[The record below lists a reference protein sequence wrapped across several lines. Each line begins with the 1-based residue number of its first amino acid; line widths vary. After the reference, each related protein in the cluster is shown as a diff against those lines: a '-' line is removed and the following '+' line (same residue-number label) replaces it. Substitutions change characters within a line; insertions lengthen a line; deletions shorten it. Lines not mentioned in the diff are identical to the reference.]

1 MYLPKHFTDTDVAS
15 MHALMHERPFATLV
29 TMAADGLNANHLPF
43 LLQREPDPYGCLQGH
58 VPRANPLTSSLVDEV
73 EALVIFH
80 GPEGYISPSW
90 YPVKQE
96 TGKAVPTW
104 NYRVVHAYGR
114 LEVIDD
120 AAWVRRQVEA
130 LTDQNEARFE
140 MPWKVSDAPRD
151 YTDKM
156 IGALLGL
163 EIVITRL
170 LGKTK
175 ANQNHPERNRA
186 GLVAGLRA
194 LADPGAS
201 ELAALT
207 RDDDGKPFA

>member
-1 MYLPKHFTDTDVAS
+1 MYLPKHFTETDIGS
-15 MHALMHERPFATLV
+15 MHEMMQQRPFATLI
-29 TMAADGLNANHLPF
+29 TLGADGLSANHLPF
-43 LLQREPDPYGCLQGH
+43 LLQREPDPYGRLQGH
-58 VPRANPLTSSLVDEV
+58 VPRANPLTASLDDAV

-96 TGKAVPTW
+96 TGKVVPTW

-130 LTDQNEARFE
+130 LTDLNEARFDH
-140 MPWKVSDAPRD
+140 PWKVSDAPRD
-151 YTDKM
+151 FTDRM

-194 LADPGAS
+194 LDDAGAS

-207 RDDDGKPFA
+207 LDDDGKPFA

>member
-1 MYLPKHFTDTDVAS
+1 MYLPKHFVDDDIDS
-15 MHALMHERPFATLV
+15 MHELMRERPFATLV
-29 TMAADGLNANHLPF
+29 TLTADGLNANHIPF
-43 LLQREPDPYGCLQGH
+43 LLQREPAPYGRLQGH
-58 VPRANPLTSSLVDEV
+58 VPRVNPLASSLLDEV

-96 TGKAVPTW
+96 TGKVVPTW

-114 LEVIDD
+114 LDVIDD

-130 LTDQNEARFE
+130 LTDLHEARFDA
-140 MPWKVSDAPRD
+140 PWQVADAPRE
-151 YTDKM
+151 YTDRM

-163 EIVITRL
+163 ELVITRL
-170 LGKTK
+170 FGKIK

-194 LADPGAS
+194 LDEPAAD

-207 RDDDGKPFA
+207 RDDDGKPFE